1 MPGALDALVNAW
13 RTQQFAPGAR
23 NVLAGDE
30 ATINAPAE
38 VAHHASWNSL
48 IKSDQ
53 FGAPDGS
60 AFHLGLLPMPFLG
73 NLKRA
78 RVFLLSLN
86 PGVGP
91 HDYFAEHQVSDYRK
105 ALEANLQQTRDVR
118 FPFLDPAHSWHGGSA
133 YWAPRLR
140 GITEGVRRRRNL
152 QYREAIDICA
162 QNIAVLELV
171 PYHSATF
178 NMPQRRIDAL
188 ASVKLMREFVFREL
202 LPRHRQG
209 DCKMLVL
216 RSRNKWLQSD
226 YDGADLP
233 QPTMPRSAYISNRDA
248 EKAAETICRFA

>member
-13 RTQQFAPGAR
+13 RTEQFAPGAR

-38 VAHHASWNSL
+38 VAYHASWNSL

-91 HDYFAEHQVSDYRK
+91 YDYFAEHQVSDY
-105 ALEANLQQTRDVR
+105 
-118 FPFLDPAHSWHGGSA
+118 G
-133 YWAPRLR
+133 
-140 GITEGVRRRRNL
+140 
-152 QYREAIDICA
+152 
-162 QNIAVLELV
+162 
-171 PYHSATF
+171 
-178 NMPQRRIDAL
+178 
-188 ASVKLMREFVFREL
+188 
-202 LPRHRQG
+202 
-209 DCKMLVL
+209 
-216 RSRNKWLQSD
+216 
-226 YDGADLP
+226 
-233 QPTMPRSAYISNRDA
+233 
-248 EKAAETICRFA
+248 KAAQPSRSSTSAAVSSLWAFAASNQ